1 MKKYII
7 EKSKQLFAFV
17 AYILLPLAG
26 GGWVGVSC
34 SDMFETDSDRQIFDP
49 ELDQKTDSMFYTLGI
64 LKGLQQAAD
73 QYVMTG
79 EMRGDLVATNVYT
92 ETDLRELAD
101 FSLAAATVPE
111 ASASGSPSSTNKFN
125 QPYLYYRI
133 INNCNYYIAHRDTT
147 LLTGSRKVA
156 IPEYA
161 EALAVRAWAYMQ
173 LAKNYGEVPFYTDPL
188 VSIGD
193 ANQNFPTKDLQGI
206 CDALTPELIKFSGT
220 AVPDYG
226 NISAGMLNGTTS
238 AEEKNIQSAKA
249 MIPVDVVLGDLFL
262 ETNQYEQAAKYYFNY
277 LLVNKLVA
285 EQAYIEPWDY
295 REELGDRL
303 PNDATVYKNTQ
314 RSFPWSSI
322 FSISDPQDI
331 ITYIPLAS
339 NELRGVTTELP
350 RYFGYDF
357 YSTTSGSSNSKERF
371 LVDRQIDAS
380 QTYYQLNQKQEW
392 YYVPNSQTSAGNIV
406 KTASIGDMR
415 RMVTMR
421 SVSKQDSI
429 FSVMTKFFSANVPI
443 YRIATVYLR
452 LAEAI
457 NRMGQPEAA
466 FAILK
471 DGIKDDLS
479 NTNYFYFHPSDYD
492 ERMGTQEFLEKVVP
506 FLSKENSAYFTNN
519 WSIHS
524 RGAGYTQGAFTGYQL
539 DTLVTQKMAELNITP
554 MGNLNDTINAVEDLI
569 CDEMALELAFEGNRF
584 GDLTRIA
591 RHKNLAAFY
600 GANYGSKWLADK
612 LAYKNPK
619 VSLLDEKNWFLPLK

>member
-1 MKKYII
+1 MINKINMRSKEPISLLFII
-7 EKSKQLFAFV
+7 CSLFFSV
-17 AYILLPLAG
+17 A
-26 GGWVGVSC
+26 C
-34 SDMFETDSDRQIFDP
+34 SDMFETESDRQVFDP

-64 LKGLQQAAD
+64 LKGLQQVAD

-79 EMRGDLVATNVYT
+79 EMRGDLVATNIYT
-92 ETDLRELAD
+92 ETDLRDLAD
-101 FSLAAATVPE
+101 FSLNSQP
-111 ASASGSPSSTNKFN
+111 SAINSNKFN

-173 LAKNYGEVPFYTDPL
+173 LAKTYGEVPFYTDPL

-206 CDALTPELIKFSGT
+206 CDALAPELIKFSGT
-220 AVPDYG
+220 PVPTYG

-238 AEEKNIQSAKA
+238 SEEKIIQSDKA
-249 MIPVDVVLGDLFL
+249 MIPVDAVLGDLFL

-277 LLVNKLVA
+277 ILVNKLVA
-285 EQAYIEPWDY
+285 EQAYVNPSSYRQELAEKLPTDADVNTGDGDY
-295 REELGDRL
+295 F
-303 PNDATVYKNTQ
+303 T
-314 RSFPWSSI
+314 WSSI
-322 FSISDPQDI
+322 FSISNPKDI
-331 ITYIPLAS
+331 VSYIPLAS

-357 YSTTSGSSNSKERF
+357 YSTTGGSSNSTQRY

-380 QTYYQLNQKQEW
+380 QAYYQLSQKQEW
-392 YYVPNSQTSAGNIV
+392 YYVPRTQNAAANIV
-406 KTASIGDMR
+406 KTANIGDMR
-415 RMVTMR
+415 RFVTMR

-443 YRIATVYLR
+443 YRTTTIYLR
-452 LAEAI
+452 LAEAM

-471 DGIKDDLS
+471 DGIKDDPSSIYL
-479 NTNYFYFHPSDYD
+479 YFHPSDYD
-492 ERMGTQEFLEKVVP
+492 ERMGTLEFLDKVVP
-506 FLSKENSAYFTNN
+506 FLSMENSAIFVNN
-519 WSIHS
+519 WGIHS
-524 RGAGYTQGAFTGYQL
+524 RGTNYTQGAFTGYQL

-591 RHKNLAAFY
+591 RHKNLAGFY
-600 GANYGSKWLADK
+600 QSNYGSKWLADK

-619 VSLLDEKNWFLPLK
+619 VSLLEEKNWYLPLK